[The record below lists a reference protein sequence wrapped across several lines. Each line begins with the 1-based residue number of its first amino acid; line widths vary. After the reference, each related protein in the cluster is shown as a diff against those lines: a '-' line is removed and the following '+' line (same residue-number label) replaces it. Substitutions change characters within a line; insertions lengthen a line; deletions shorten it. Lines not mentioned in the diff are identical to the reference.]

1 MCRQLHHVNPFTGK
15 VLGEDSGA
23 AHSQD

>member
-1 MCRQLHHVNPFTGK
+1 MCQQLHHVNPFTGK

>member
-15 VLGEDSGA
+15 VLGEDIGVEP
-23 AHSQD
+23 SQG